1 MKWYSILLCLTFLIL
16 VTRCH
21 SGEKETIR
29 NFDPTKKIKS
39 EVEEKNNQQ
48 VDSLLFW
55 KQRYQSDSVK
65 INFDSLQASFTRHFL
80 DRFNAKHIIKNKLFQ
95 GGDSLLHFRW
105 SFSDTTATKNAFYNW
120 LDCYGTTCRSIK
132 LYEPFKIEKQSTL
145 IFLNQYSISYI
156 RGKQNLSKE
165 SWINFE
171 KTVFPTD
178 SLFLLI
184 VQQPGKNALWYQY
197 KNKKFNSIKK

>member
-21 SGEKETIR
+21 SGDKETIR

-39 EVEEKNNQQ
+39 AVEEKNGQQ
-48 VDSLLFW
+48 ADSLLFW
-55 KQRYQSDSVK
+55 EQRYRSDSVK

-80 DRFNAKHIIKNKLFQ
+80 DRFNAKHFIKNKLFQ
-95 GGDSLLHFRW
+95 SGDSLLHFRW
-105 SFSDTTATKNAFYNW
+105 TFGDTTATKNAFYNW
-120 LDCYGTTCRSIK
+120 LDCYGTACRSIK
-132 LYEPFKIEKQSTL
+132 LYEPFKMEKQATL

-165 SWINFE
+165 AWINFE

-197 KNKKFNSIKK
+197 KDKKFNSIKK

>member
-1 MKWYSILLCLTFLIL
+1 MKWYSILLCLSFLIL
-16 VTRCH
+16 VTSCH
-21 SGEKETIR
+21 SGDKETMR

-39 EVEEKNNQQ
+39 AVEEKNGQQ
-48 VDSLLFW
+48 VDSLFFW
-55 KQRYQSDSVK
+55 EQRYQSDSVK

-80 DRFNAKHIIKNKLFQ
+80 DRFKAKQIIKNKLFQ

-105 SFSDTTATKNAFYNW
+105 TFGDTTATKNAFYNW
-120 LDCYGTTCRSIK
+120 LDCYGTACRSIK
-132 LYEPFKIEKQSTL
+132 LYEPFKIEKQATL
-145 IFLNQYSISYI
+145 IFLNKYSISYI

-171 KTVFPTD
+171 TTVFPTD

>member
-1 MKWYSILLCLTFLIL
+1 MRWHSILMYLSFLIL
-16 VTRCH
+16 FTRCH

-39 EVEEKNNQQ
+39 EVKEKTSQDA
-48 VDSLLFW
+48 DSLLFW

-105 SFSDTTATKNAFYNW
+105 TFGDTTATKNAFYNW

-132 LYEPFKIEKQSTL
+132 LYEPFKIEKQATL

-165 SWINFE
+165 AWTNFE
-171 KTVFPTD
+171 TTVFPTD

>member
-1 MKWYSILLCLTFLIL
+1 MKRFKAITIFVTLFFLFA
-16 VTRCH
+16 CK
-21 SGEKETIR
+21 SEKKERIV
-29 NFDPTKKIKS
+29 NFDPVKKIHLDTVTEIIQKP
-39 EVEEKNNQQ
+39 
-48 VDSLLFW
+48 DSLLFW

-80 DRFNAKHIIKNKLFQ
+80 DRFNAKHIIKNKLFN

-105 SFSDTTATKNAFYNW
+105 TFSDTTATKNAFYNW
-120 LDCYGTTCRSIK
+120 LDCYGTACRSIK

-145 IFLNQYSISYI
+145 IFLNQYSISYL

-171 KTVFPTD
+171 TTVFPTD

>member
-21 SGEKETIR
+21 SGDKETMR

-39 EVEEKNNQQ
+39 TIEEKNVQHL
-48 VDSLLFW
+48 DSLLFW

-65 INFDSLQASFTRHFL
+65 INFDSLQASFSRHFL
-80 DRFNAKHIIKNKLFQ
+80 DRFKAKHIIKNKLFQ

-105 SFSDTTATKNAFYNW
+105 TFGDTTATKNAFYNW

-132 LYEPFKIEKQSTL
+132 LYEPFKIEKQATL

-165 SWINFE
+165 AWTNFE
-171 KTVFPTD
+171 TTVFPTD

>member
-21 SGEKETIR
+21 SGDKETIR

-80 DRFNAKHIIKNKLFQ
+80 DRFKAKQIIKNKLFQ

-105 SFSDTTATKNAFYNW
+105 TFGDTTATKNAFYNW

>member
-21 SGEKETIR
+21 SGDKETMR

-39 EVEEKNNQQ
+39 TIEEKNVQHL
-48 VDSLLFW
+48 DSLLFW
-55 KQRYQSDSVK
+55 EQRYRSDSVK

-80 DRFNAKHIIKNKLFQ
+80 DRFSAKHFIKNKLFQ

-105 SFSDTTATKNAFYNW
+105 TFSDTTATKNAFYNW

-132 LYEPFKIEKQSTL
+132 LYEPFKIEKQATL

-165 SWINFE
+165 AWTNFE
-171 KTVFPTD
+171 TTVFPAD

-184 VQQPGKNALWYQY
+184 VQQPGKNAIWYQY
-197 KNKKFNSIKK
+197 KDKKFNSIKK